1 MPETKNKQKQLQSSF
16 NQQWRKLNDIRTLLD
31 KTKGKMRTVDC
42 NNFSLSVDSVLDDV
56 INFFNSQPQVP
67 KQKITL
73 TQT

>member
-1 MPETKNKQKQLQSSF
+1 M
-16 NQQWRKLNDIRTLLD
+16 
-31 KTKGKMRTVDC
+31 GKVRTVDC

-56 INFFNSQPQVP
+56 TNFLKSQSQIP